1 MTDWNPYTDPFT
13 LEMICES
20 LMDDDID
27 GVITPEIT
35 DFDVEEDCLYE
46 NSVRVTI
53 WLKREVP
60 ND

>member
-1 MTDWNPYTDPFT
+1 MAEWNPLTDPFT

-20 LMDDDID
+20 LRDGGID
-27 GVITPEIT
+27 GVEPEIV

-46 NSVRVTI
+46 NSVRVMI